1 MIHSRPGYAP
11 RTSDDVPA
19 KLNADMVP
27 AIHRKREPS
36 APPVISNLNL
46 DARAEA
52 AHKKLMAAREAVA
65 LAEAQAANAKIGP
78 DLLVNPAPTEAPAV
92 LEPGK

>member
-1 MIHSRPGYAP
+1 MIHSRPGFAP
-11 RTSDDVPA
+11 RTSDDAPA

-27 AIHRKREPS
+27 AIHRKREPG
-36 APPVISNLNL
+36 APPVISHLNL

-52 AHKKLMAAREAVA
+52 AHRKLQAAKEAVA
-65 LAEAQAANAKIGP
+65 LAEAQTAAAKIGP
-78 DLLVNPAPTEAPAV
+78 DLLVNPAPTEAPAI